1 NIDTSKKLYLEIEK
15 KEAMLRTFV
24 EYVPASVAMFNY
36 NFDFLLYSNQWY
48 EEFGINLKRIKNKNL
63 FSLFPNLP
71 EERKKI
77 YLNAL
82 KGITYK
88 NSNERIQFS
97 DDQEP
102 KHLNW
107 EVRPW
112 YISKNEIGGIMI
124 FAQNIS
130 SYIKI
135 NKELI
140 EAKKAA
146 DLANNAKSEFLAN
159 MSHEIRTP
167 LNGVIGFSEL
177 LMNSAVN
184 QNQLQ
189 YLKYIHESGNSLLH
203 IINEIL
209 DFSKIEAGKLELFI
223 EESNIY
229 DLVTQV
235 IGVVILQAE
244 QKNVELIIDLD
255 PSLPNLMMYDHV
267 RLKQILINLVGN
279 AVKFTNKG
287 EIVLQVSI
295 LKKSNNKIK
304 LRFSVKDTGI
314 GIAQS
319 RQSSIFNAFSQGENR
334 TLTAL
339 SNTNT
344 CIFY

>member
-1 NIDTSKKLYLEIEK
+1 
-15 KEAMLRTFV
+15 
-24 EYVPASVAMFNY
+24 
-36 NFDFLLYSNQWY
+36 
-48 EEFGINLKRIKNKNL
+48 
-63 FSLFPNLP
+63 
-71 EERKKI
+71 
-77 YLNAL
+77 
-82 KGITYK
+82 
-88 NSNERIQFS
+88 
-97 DDQEP
+97 
-102 KHLNW
+102 
-107 EVRPW
+107 
-112 YISKNEIGGIMI
+112 ISKNEIGGIMI

-235 IGVVILQAE
+235 IGVVMLQAE

-255 PSLPNLMMYDHV
+255 PPLPNLMKCVHV
-267 RLKQILINLVGN
+267 RLQQILINLVGN

-287 EIVLQVSI
+287 EIVLKVSI
-295 LKKSNNKIK
+295 LKKSNTNIK

-314 GIAQS
+314 GIAQR
-319 RQSSIFNAFSQGENR
+319 RQSYIFNAFSQGENSTNKIYGGTGLGLTISNNILKYMNSNLLLESKFGEGSNFYFDI
-334 TLTAL
+334 TLDYKNDIDNPIPI
-339 SNTNT
+339 SNIKNVILVDENETINKIIIKNLTYYNINT
-344 CIFY
+344 TICSDFISACSTY